1 MPATPSIGSLYAVS
15 STRVPTPMNDP
26 VNRQS
31 VAPECPRVSVHRSG
45 GCESAR
51 VSRFLFQPRTRWI
64 LSWIVAVASAVFVAE
79 EAWRCNDDKLRRD
92 GNGGHASIDFGGQWL
107 MARTFVVG
115 QGRHLYR
122 RNHLRPIARAS
133 YPPGSERP
141 DAELS
146 DAESLMTWL
155 TGTDDEQAPNAV
167 ASFAL
172 PLAGSS
178 ALSEA
183 VLLASGKTMWTE
195 ERLGHVTA
203 PRIGG
208 ALYPPVHALLYA
220 PLGLLPPR
228 VAYRV
233 MQGFVLSMVFFAG
246 WVAQRLTERRV
257 WMPVAAVFVM
267 MFPGFAGC
275 VGLGQNGSIS
285 MTIVLLGWWQ
295 LTRGREVSAGIC
307 WGLLAYKP
315 VWALAFLLVPLLLG
329 RWRMAVSMAG
339 MGLTLIVLT
348 LPFVGWEAW
357 RDWLQVGQAAAQ
369 EYRRQENWIILS
381 RDLLCLPR
389 RWLLAFE
396 DQVAKDLVWRRDSV
410 SSVTAD
416 PLDAPWDHPLLSL
429 LGWGLWTAVLST
441 TLVVVWRRWPRRG
454 ERTELFPSFALMG
467 GFFSC
472 YHFLYYDF
480 VVAAVP
486 VLLLFSRPRRYLP
499 PLRGLWR
506 TTAAR
511 WKRSDGSSRWAY
523 FRNAF
528 PPLLLFLII
537 VVPAVSCIRDK
548 TFHFPPFDTFGLL
561 ALWAWC
567 GYQLMS
573 KNLRQTAKFAHLGPD
588 VGSARERL
596 ADQHGTDSGLA

>member
-1 MPATPSIGSLYAVS
+1 MS
-15 STRVPTPMNDP
+15 DP
-26 VNRQS
+26 VHRQS
-31 VAPECPRVSVHRSG
+31 VAPECSRVSDPRSE
-45 GCESAR
+45 GCELAR
-51 VSRFLFQPRTRWI
+51 GAHFLVRPRTRWI
-64 LSWIVAVASAVFVAE
+64 LSWIVAVASAAFVAE

-107 MARTFVVG
+107 MARALVVG

-122 RNHLRPIARAS
+122 RNDLRPIARAS

-141 DAELS
+141 DAEIS

-155 TGTDDEQAPNAV
+155 TGTDDEQAPNVV
-167 ASFAL
+167 ASFVL
-172 PLAGSS
+172 PLAGST
-178 ALSEA
+178 ALDEA
-183 VLLASGKTMWTE
+183 VSLASAKTMWTE

-246 WVAQRLTERRV
+246 WVAQRLTEGRV
-257 WMPVAAVFVM
+257 WMPVAAVFIM

-295 LTRGREVSAGIC
+295 LTRGREALAGIC

-329 RWRMAVSMAG
+329 RWRMAASMAG

-357 RDWLQVGQAAAQ
+357 HDWLQVGQAAAQ

-381 RDLLCLPR
+381 RDLLCIPR
-389 RWLLAFE
+389 RWLLTFE
-396 DQVAKDLVWRRDSV
+396 DQIAKDLVWRSDP
-410 SSVTAD
+410 SSAAAE
-416 PLDAPWDHPLLSL
+416 PFDAPWDHPLLSL
-429 LGWGLWTAVLST
+429 LGWGLWSAVLST

-454 ERTELFPSFALMG
+454 ETTDLFPSFVLMG

-486 VLLLFSRPRRYLP
+486 VLHLFSRPHCYLP
-499 PLRGLWR
+499 PLQGLWR
-506 TTAAR
+506 TTASR
-511 WKRSDGSSRWAY
+511 WKRSHGSSRWVDIDDSV
-523 FRNAF
+523 

-537 VVPAVSCIRDK
+537 VVPAFCCIRDK

-567 GYQLMS
+567 GYRLMS
-573 KNLRQTAKFAHLGPD
+573 KNLRQTEQLAQLGPD
-588 VGSARERL
+588 VGSTHKRL